1 MKKVIT
7 LLAVLSMAAAAPVL
21 AHVKQSSSVPA
32 DNAMLMQ
39 TPATLSISFSG
50 PVKLTKVELLQNATT
65 AVAFGF
71 APSLE
76 AATQYSW
83 PLPPLAAGNY
93 QVNWVGLGN
102 DGHKMKGDFSFMLH
116 AGADAGVK
124 TDSVHS
130 HQH

>member
-1 MKKVIT
+1 MKKVIS
-7 LLAVLSMAAAAPVL
+7 LLAVMGIAAAAPVL

-39 TPATLSISFSG
+39 TPTTLSISFSG
-50 PVKLTKVELLQNATT
+50 PVKLTKVELLQNAATT
-65 AVAFGF
+65 IVFGF
-71 APSLE
+71 TPSLE

-83 PLPPLAAGNY
+83 PLPPLVAGNY

-116 AGADAGVK
+116 ADADAGVK
-124 TDSVHS
+124 ADSAHS

>member
-1 MKKVIT
+1 MKKVIS
-7 LLAVLSMAAAAPVL
+7 LLAVMGIAAAAPVL

-50 PVKLTKVELLQNATT
+50 PVKLTKVELLQNAATT
-65 AVAFGF
+65 IVFGF
-71 APSLE
+71 TPSLE

-124 TDSVHS
+124 ADSAHS